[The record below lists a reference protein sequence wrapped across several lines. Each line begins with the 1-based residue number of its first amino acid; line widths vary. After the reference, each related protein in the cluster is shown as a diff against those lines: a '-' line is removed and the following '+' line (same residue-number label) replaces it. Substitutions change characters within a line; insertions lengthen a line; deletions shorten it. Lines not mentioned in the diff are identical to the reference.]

1 MSALSDPQSRAYA
14 RIAGIF
20 YLTIAVAGGYA
31 IAFVPSQLHVNG
43 IPQATIANIIEN
55 RGFFLSG
62 ILGDVVMMVAEV
74 VVTAM
79 LFFMFRPV
87 NATLSLAAA
96 LARFTMV
103 TVMAAMLFFHAA
115 VFGIAE
121 GSIALPAFTEAQRL
135 EVAYM
140 FLRLHDAGVWI
151 WQIFFTL
158 HLLILGWLV
167 VHSGL
172 YPRLL
177 GWGLMLG
184 GMGYLLDS
192 IRAFAF
198 PEAGLLQIVSV
209 ALLVIVT
216 LSEVGFALW
225 LTFVGPRQKNPV
237 RQDT

>member
-1 MSALSDPQSRAYA
+1 MTALSDPQSRGYA
-14 RIAGIF
+14 RTAGVF

-31 IAFVPSQLHVNG
+31 IAFVPSQLHVTG
-43 IPQATIANIIEN
+43 DPSQTIGNILEN

-62 ILGDVVMMVAEV
+62 LLGDVVMMIAEV

-79 LFFMFRPV
+79 LYFMFRSV

-115 VFGIAE
+115 VLGIAE
-121 GSIALPAFTEAQRL
+121 GTINLPSFTEPQRT
-135 EVAYM
+135 EIAYL
-140 FLRLHDAGVWI
+140 FFRLHDAGVWI
-151 WQIFFTL
+151 WQIFFTV
-158 HLLILGWLV
+158 HLLLLGWLV
-167 VHSGL
+167 AHSGL

-184 GMGYLLDS
+184 GMGYVLDS

-198 PEAGLLQIVSV
+198 PEASLLFVVSV

-216 LSEVGFALW
+216 LSEIGFALW
-225 LTFVGPRQKNPV
+225 LVLVGPRARV
-237 RQDT
+237 TA